1 MSSPALQLPVPE
13 VYGLARSLRS
23 SAATAEDAGS
33 RLGPGCEVDGPLA
46 EAAAALLDCHRT
58 LAGAVAGELRWLG
71 TTVAVVADSWVELD
85 ATVVPAHGRAVA
97 R

>member
-1 MSSPALQLPVPE
+1 VSSPCLQLPIPE

-23 SAATAEDAGS
+23 SAATADDSGS
-33 RLGPGCEVDGPLA
+33 RLGPGLDVDGPLA
-46 EAAAALLDCHRT
+46 EPVAALLDCHRT
-58 LAGAVAGELRWLG
+58 LAAAVAGELRWLG

-85 ATVVPAHGRAVA
+85 ATVVPAHGRAVG

>member
-1 MSSPALQLPVPE
+1 MPALE
-13 VYGLARSLRS
+13 VYGLAQSLRS
-23 SAATAEDAGS
+23 SAATAEDAAA
-33 RLGPGCEVDGPLA
+33 RLGHGCDVDGPLA

-58 LAGAVAGELRWLG
+58 LAGAVAGELRELG

-85 ATVVPAHGRAVA
+85 ATVVPTSGRAVG